1 MGDKDKTISFRVNEE
16 SFEMLRNLA
25 EDQSVSLSQIFRD
38 YVHIFNQHEGRVDAV
53 PTYEVRDASGG
64 GEEFPLKTEVTTKL
78 VREHERLELETEHLR
93 EQLNEY
99 KAHADHLEAQLEAYE
114 AQQADTVYLEDLD
127 VISEFQLEDH

>member
-38 YVHIFNQHEGRVDAV
+38 YVHIFNQHDGRVEAV
-53 PTYEVRDASGG
+53 PTYSVRDAP
-64 GEEFPLKTEVTTKL
+64 EDAAEFPITTEVTTKL

-93 EQLNEY
+93 EQLDEY
-99 KAHADHLEAQLEAYE
+99 KTHADNLEQQLDAYE
-114 AQQADTVYLEDLD
+114 AQQDDMVYLEDLD
-127 VISEFQLEDH
+127 VISEFQFEDH